1 MKPTDYVYIIIV
13 AAAVVY
19 YAYGYFKKKQKKRNE
34 NKNNV
39 PAVSVK
45 PNGKENPQ
53 ISNAETGDD
62 YLNGTR
68 DALLEILQKLNC
80 DPQVSE
86 DSADNHIG
94 FAYQGEKFLVSASN
108 DAAFVHFYD
117 LGWEAVEMN
126 NIDELSRYRKAVNN
140 VNINMPVTLY
150 YTYDTE
156 DTKQLTVHTS
166 MSVLM
171 LKDMPHLQDYVV
183 SILGLFFTAHR
194 EFTKELDEMRRN
206 NE

>member
-1 MKPTDYVYIIIV
+1 MKPTDYVYIVIV

-19 YAYGYFKKKQKKRNE
+19 YAYGYFKKKQEKRNE

-39 PAVSVK
+39 PAVSAK
-45 PNGKENPQ
+45 PNDKENPQ

-62 YLNGTR
+62 YLTGTR
-68 DALLEILQKLNC
+68 DALIEILLKLNC
-80 DPQVSE
+80 DPQVS
-86 DSADNHIG
+86 DDPADNHIG

-117 LGWEAVEMN
+117 LGWESVEMN
-126 NIDELSRYRKAVNN
+126 NIDELARYRKAVNN
-140 VNINMPVTLY
+140 VNINLPVTLY

-171 LKDMPHLQDYVV
+171 LKDMPCLQDYVV